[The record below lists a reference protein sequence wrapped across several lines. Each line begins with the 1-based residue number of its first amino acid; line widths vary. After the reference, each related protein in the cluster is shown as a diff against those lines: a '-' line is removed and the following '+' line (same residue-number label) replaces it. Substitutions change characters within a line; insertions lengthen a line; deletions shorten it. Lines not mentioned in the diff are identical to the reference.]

1 MARAIIGVIVGYAI
15 WTCIWL
21 GGNAVLLPDAAKV
34 VGEGQ
39 FYGDAGPLA
48 IALVLSVV
56 CSLAAG
62 IVTTSIARPMHRMR
76 CGIVLSIALLLTGI
90 DLDLDG
96 FPLGIRQSKPIQLLI
111 QQQNKS
117 LYRTSNH
124 RAICP
129 QMHQHPRM
137 LTTQHNRNQHNLR
150 RR

>member
-90 DLDLDG
+90 GVQTGVWNLMPAWYHISFLV
-96 FPLGIRQSKPIQLLI
+96 LLVPMTLVGA
-111 QQQNKS
+111 K
-117 LYRTSNH
+117 
-124 RAICP
+124 
-129 QMHQHPRM
+129 
-137 LTTQHNRNQHNLR
+137 LR
-150 RR
+150 GTR